1 MDGKGDTMGSN
12 WVEKVSEPGKSFS
25 LSEHYP
31 ELATAATEA
40 LKKREA
46 MTS

>member
-1 MDGKGDTMGSN
+1 MGSN

-40 LKKREA
+40 LKKKA